1 MMLYLA
7 EGGQD
12 YEEDHQ
18 GPVQG
23 GSLQHQAGPNAQAAQ
38 NCTLIYLGC
47 YREPLLQQREARIMK
62 KTTKDQYKEAAS
74 SIKLDPMHKQ
84 RRIVH

>member
-1 MMLYLA
+1 MK
-7 EGGQD
+7 
-12 YEEDHQ
+12 
-18 GPVQG
+18 
-23 GSLQHQAGPNAQAAQ
+23 
-38 NCTLIYLGC
+38 
-47 YREPLLQQREARIMK
+47 K